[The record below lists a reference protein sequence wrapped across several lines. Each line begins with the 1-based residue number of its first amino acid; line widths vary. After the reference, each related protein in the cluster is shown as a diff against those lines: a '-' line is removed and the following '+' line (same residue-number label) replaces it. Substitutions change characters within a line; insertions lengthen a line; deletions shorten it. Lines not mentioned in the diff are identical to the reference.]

1 MSRYGHLDCFIGLEV
16 SDDLFRACAAK
27 TACTAIGCVKFLN
40 QIELRLH
47 DGYDDH
53 LRDAFERLD
62 GECGIAT
69 VPSRYHEFALIIR
82 VNQTD
87 EVAQHHAVFVSQAA
101 ARQDHGGIIGIG
113 QVDRQTGGNEYGLT
127 WFEGDFFAD
136 TGAKIQAG
144 TACCGI
150 MRQLVFDQRI
160 DNFDIDVHG
169 VLSL

>member
-1 MSRYGHLDCFIGLEV
+1 MSRYGHLDCFRGLKV
-16 SDDLFRACAAK
+16 SDALFRASAAK
-27 TACTAIGCVKFLN
+27 TTCTAIGCVKFLN

-47 DGYDDH
+47 DGYDNH
-53 LRDAFERLD
+53 LRDALERLD
-62 GECGIAT
+62 GERGMAT

-82 VNQTD
+82 VNQAD
-87 EVAQHHAVFVSQAA
+87 EVTQHDAVFVSQSA
-101 ARQDHGGIIGIG
+101 ARQDHGGVVGIG
-113 QVDRQTGGNEYGLT
+113 QVDRQACGNEYGLAR
-127 WFEGDFFAD
+127 FEGDFFAD